1 MSLKEILSTYWLR
14 IQGELLPWLD
24 DAMDGPLNAHHRQ
37 FVSVLGLARIETF
50 LPSWHGLVGRPPA
63 ERAALARSFIAKAV
77 FNLPTTCLLI
87 DMLSADKTLR
97 RLCGWQRAGEVPSE
111 STFSRAFAE
120 FADSALP
127 SRLHD
132 ALIEETHADRLVGHI
147 SRDST
152 AIEAREKP
160 VKSAEPKPP
169 AQPKRK
175 RGRPGKGE
183 VRPIEPPRRIE
194 RQLGM
199 TLPAMLKDLPQ
210 HCDVGTKRNAKG
222 HQESWI
228 GYKLHID
235 TADGEIP
242 ISCVLT
248 AASVHDSQ
256 VAIPLAT
263 MTAAKVTNL
272 YDLMDSAYDDAAIK
286 QHSHSLN
293 HVPIIDINPRAAAGL
308 KQEREQEAKRQRRVG
323 HRLARLIQRLRNDNA
338 RSASGMVVRRAFFIA
353 NSERRWQAL
362 GVGETWPVR
371 GTSPAGQGPA
381 GWKLQTRPL
390 NSSALGQ
397 AAAKA
402 TRTRLPVSMM
412 RAPIL
417 IRRICSVLNS
427 ATASGCALGMW
438 SRTSSNSQ

>member
-1 MSLKEILSTYWLR
+1 MQAISLKDMLSTYWIR

-24 DAMDGPLNAHHRQ
+24 GAMDGPLNGRHQQ

-50 LPSWHGLVGRPPA
+50 LPGWHGLVGRPPS
-63 ERAALARSFIAKAV
+63 ERAALARLHCPGGNQPA
-77 FNLPTTCLLI
+77 NHPQTTRLLI

-120 FADSALP
+120 FAASALS

-160 VKSAEPKPP
+160 AKSDQPKPP

-175 RGRPGKGE
+175 CGRPCKGE

-199 TLPAMLKDLPQ
+199 TVPAMLKDLPR

-222 HQESWI
+222 HQESWN

-248 AASVHDSQ
+248 AASVHDNQ

-272 YDLMDSAYDDAAIK
+272 YDLMDSAHDDAAIK
-286 QHSHSLN
+286 QDSRSLN
-293 HVPIIDINPRAAAGL
+293 HVPIIDVNPRATAGL
-308 KQEREQEAKRQRRVG
+308 KQELAQEAKRQRRVG
-323 HRLARLIQRLRNDNA
+323 HRLAENIRYGERNTAKRVNGRLKDNHGG
-338 RSASGMVVRRAFFIA
+338 RTVR
-353 NSERRWQAL
+353 
-362 GVGETWPVR
+362 VR
-371 GTSPAGQGPA
+371 G
-381 GWKLQTRPL
+381 
-390 NSSALGQ
+390 
-397 AAAKA
+397 AAKMMCHLMFGVLSFTA
-402 TRTRLPVSMM
+402 LQLLRLV
-412 RAPIL
+412 
-417 IRRICSVLNS
+417 
-427 ATASGCALGMW
+427 T
-438 SRTSSNSQ
+438 